1 MSGTIKKKKQ
11 KRKKRKQ
18 KHSLDQSQVYCIF
31 TTVAIHVITPLTSE
45 SAKLSRDSVPLDLS
59 MYILYPK
66 QKCATKQGD
75 FDV

>member
-1 MSGTIKKKKQ
+1 MEQ
-11 KRKKRKQ
+11 LKRKNKKG
-18 KHSLDQSQVYCIF
+18 KKENKNSLDQSQVYCIF

-59 MYILYPK
+59 MYILHPK